1 MFLFLKE
8 LKVKNFTGFETA
20 LWAVSMTVVTAS
32 FVIGGNFKALTLIA
46 SLIGVTA
53 LIFVAKGDVTGQV
66 LTVIFSVLYS
76 IISFQFTYYGEMI
89 TYMFMTAPIA
99 VISVFTWIRHPEEKG
114 RREVSIARLDRKK
127 TVTLCIAAVTVTVIF
142 YFILKY
148 FNNANLFFS
157 TISITTSFLASA
169 LTMLRSSAYAL
180 AYGANDVILIVLW
193 VMASFEN
200 TAYLPMVMCFVMF
213 FVNDMYGFYSWQK
226 RKKLQEEKRLCSEK

>member
-1 MFLFLKE
+1 M
-8 LKVKNFTGFETA
+8 KNFTKFETA
-20 LWAVSMTVVTAS
+20 LWAVSVTVVTAS
-32 FVIGGNFKALTLIA
+32 FVIGGNFRVLTLIA

-114 RREVSIARLDRKK
+114 KREVSIAGLDRKK
-127 TVTLCIAAVTVTVIF
+127 TIVLCIAAVIVTVIF

-226 RKKLQEEKRLCSEK
+226 RKKLQEKKRLCS

>member
-1 MFLFLKE
+1 M
-8 LKVKNFTGFETA
+8 KNFTKFETA
-20 LWAVSMTVVTAS
+20 LWAVSVTVVTAS
-32 FVIGGNFKALTLIA
+32 FVIGGNFRVLTLIA

-114 RREVSIARLDRKK
+114 KREVSIAGLDRKK
-127 TVTLCIAAVTVTVIF
+127 TIVLCIAAVIVTVIF

-180 AYGANDVILIVLW
+180 AYGANDIILIVLW
-193 VMASFEN
+193 VMASIEN

-226 RKKLQEEKRLCSEK
+226 RKKLQEKKRLCS